1 MIVQDTLTSCS
12 SGAPA
17 QLSVVRE
24 RFTEPV
30 TNQITELTRRDI
42 FDYIRVT
49 ATDWAGR
56 LPEADFLSRIYDV
69 ENMPSTD
76 GRFKNAYGDIWQHR
90 INNDDWDADWVFSDS
105 RFQLNKGD
113 DSIFLRFLC
122 EMIHPVVRSDK
133 EQVAELV
140 QAFNSYLK
148 HDGYQLVEKTR
159 ISGRP
164 VYAARRLDY
173 IKDKIR
179 KRIDELYKSLNTEY
193 VLNQITSMEA
203 SIETAPHIAI
213 GLSKELIE
221 TSCKS
226 ILKEHGTVLNPDWDL
241 PRLMKETAKLL
252 KLTPEDITDEKKG
265 ATTIKQIL
273 GSLTSVVHG
282 LSELR
287 NEYGAGH
294 GKDKRF
300 KGLQVRHARLA
311 VGAAST
317 LAIFLLETH
326 EIRK

>member
-1 MIVQDTLTSCS
+1 MIS
-12 SGAPA
+12 
-17 QLSVVRE
+17 
-24 RFTEPV
+24 
-30 TNQITELTRRDI
+30 QITELTRRDI
-42 FDYIRVT
+42 FDYMIVNRI
-49 ATDWAGR
+49 DWAGR
-56 LPEADFLSRIYDV
+56 LSEPDFLGRIYDI
-69 ENMPSTD
+69 ESLPSTD

-90 INNDDWDADWVFSDS
+90 INNDDWASDWVFSDS
-105 RFQLNKGD
+105 RFQLNKGE

-122 EMIHPVVRSDK
+122 EMIHPVVRADK
-133 EQVAELV
+133 EQVTELL

-148 HDGYQLVEKTR
+148 QDGYELVEKTR

-164 VYAARRLDY
+164 VYSAKRLDY
-173 IKDKIR
+173 IKEKIK
-179 KRIDELYKSLNTEY
+179 KRIDEVYKTLNTEY
-193 VLNQITSMEA
+193 VLNQITLMEA
-203 SIETAPHIAI
+203 SIENAPHIAI

-226 ILKEHGTVLNPDWDL
+226 ILKEHGAALNTDWDL
-241 PRLMKETAKLL
+241 PKLMKETAKLL
-252 KLTPEDITDEKKG
+252 KLTPEDIPDEKKG
-265 ATTIKQIL
+265 STTIRQIL

-287 NEYGAGH
+287 NDYGGGH

-300 KGLQVRHARLA
+300 RGLQIRHAKLA